1 VAPADSHVVNIKRIV
16 QNVIALP
23 TLPTVV
29 AKLIELVDD
38 PRTSASTLGKLIST
52 DQVLTVKILKLANS
66 AFYGF
71 PRKIGTVDLAI
82 VVLGFDMVRDFG
94 LSVSVIDKFGN
105 PRSEVELDYSR
116 FWEHSIGCGVAC
128 KMLART
134 RLYRLAGEAFVAG
147 LLHDIGKLVLNQYLP
162 REFKEVRQLVR
173 EGGLLFYE
181 AEARLLNTTHA
192 QMGGW
197 LAEKWNLPESLVE
210 ALTHHHTPQ
219 QANNHGEL
227 TALVNFADILCRR
240 AGVGFAGDDRVPPL
254 DPLAAEILPLKRG
267 EDGEILYDTYVEQ
280 LRSELERAETF
291 INLIKHRQD

>member
-1 VAPADSHVVNIKRIV
+1 MALANPQTVNIKRVV

-94 LSVSVIDKFGN
+94 LSVSVIEKFGH
-105 PRSEVELDYSR
+105 PSSEAEFDYSR
-116 FWEHSIGCGVAC
+116 FWEHSLGCAVAC
-128 KMLART
+128 RMLAKT
-134 RLYRLAGEAFVAG
+134 RLYSVASEAFVVG

-162 REFKEVRQLVR
+162 QEFKQVRQLVQK
-173 EGGLLFYE
+173 EGLLFYE
-181 AEARLLNTTHA
+181 AESRLLNLTHA
-192 QMGGW
+192 EMGGW

-210 ALTHHHTPQ
+210 ALTYHHTPQ
-219 QANNHGEL
+219 QAKNHQEL
-227 TALVNFADILCRR
+227 AALVHFADILCRR
-240 AGVGFAGDDRVPPL
+240 AGIGFAGDDRVPEL

-267 EDGEILYDTYVEQ
+267 EDGEILYDAYIEQ
-280 LRSELERAETF
+280 LTSEVERAETF
-291 INLIKHRQD
+291 INLIKHRQE